1 MNENYEKI
9 VSFIEDVADI
19 AREDITLD
27 SALID
32 DLDLA
37 SLEIMSIVSKIERE
51 YSIRISE
58 QELLSIET
66 VQDLVQ
72 IVSK

>member
-1 MNENYEKI
+1 
-9 VSFIEDVADI
+9 
-19 AREDITLD
+19 
-27 SALID
+27 
-32 DLDLA
+32 
-37 SLEIMSIVSKIERE
+37 MSIVSKIERE